1 MQNPMNPSDTDI
13 GGVGA
18 VGPSAIVASAT
29 EGSYHDTL
37 IAIPAGTGVS
47 NGNLQGAYN
56 GVFLDFSGG
65 SSNKVRDG
73 YISFSSDGQGNLG
86 TLTINGS
93 AADQGSL
100 PTTQTA
106 SNVTYSFTANGSGTI
121 NIGASPSLFNG
132 TKSFYIS
139 QDGNLVLGGSP
150 AGFDILIGAKAVIP
164 ASNGIYLGTYHLA
177 GMEDDASQLSQGQ
190 SYIDSFYGSANS
202 NGQGISVW
210 HDRYDAVGEAAYDST
225 FDDDYSIA
233 RSGTYQTDFFE
244 YLWGADGKVVLL
256 VGRQDEYYLAVGFQ
270 TPSFSG
276 TGVFLNPIG
285 IVNSAS
291 FAPITNSVAPGEFV
305 TLVGSGLS
313 STTLQAPS
321 LPLSTILGGVQVT
334 VNGQFAPL
342 LYVSQSQ
349 ISALVPYA
357 TTGSFATFQVINGA
371 SSNKVT
377 VYLRATAPGVF
388 TTTQDGVGT
397 AAVRHADYSPVTPDN
412 PAALGETLQLFVTGL
427 GAVTPPVKDGS
438 AAPSS
443 PLSSVNADIEV
454 FIDGQPSQVSFKGL
468 SPGSAGL
475 YQINVVVPDGV
486 SPGQVYLD
494 VSTPEAYTSQAKLYV
509 Q

>member
-1 MQNPMNPSDTDI
+1 MLKGDYFARQVALLNVASNGAIGRAQSLTGVITFDGSGNYKFSGQMADTQVGQAQSYSASGTYSVASNGMLRMQNPMNPSDTDI

-190 SYIDSFYGSANS
+190 SYIDSFYGSAN
-202 NGQGISVW
+202 
-210 HDRYDAVGEAAYDST
+210 
-225 FDDDYSIA
+225 
-233 RSGTYQTDFFE
+233 
-244 YLWGADGKVVLL
+244 
-256 VGRQDEYYLAVGFQ
+256 
-270 TPSFSG
+270 
-276 TGVFLNPIG
+276 
-285 IVNSAS
+285 
-291 FAPITNSVAPGEFV
+291 
-305 TLVGSGLS
+305 
-313 STTLQAPS
+313 
-321 LPLSTILGGVQVT
+321 
-334 VNGQFAPL
+334 
-342 LYVSQSQ
+342 
-349 ISALVPYA
+349 
-357 TTGSFATFQVINGA
+357 
-371 SSNKVT
+371 
-377 VYLRATAPGVF
+377 
-388 TTTQDGVGT
+388 
-397 AAVRHADYSPVTPDN
+397 
-412 PAALGETLQLFVTGL
+412 
-427 GAVTPPVKDGS
+427 
-438 AAPSS
+438 
-443 PLSSVNADIEV
+443 
-454 FIDGQPSQVSFKGL
+454 
-468 SPGSAGL
+468 
-475 YQINVVVPDGV
+475 
-486 SPGQVYLD
+486 
-494 VSTPEAYTSQAKLYV
+494 
-509 Q
+509 